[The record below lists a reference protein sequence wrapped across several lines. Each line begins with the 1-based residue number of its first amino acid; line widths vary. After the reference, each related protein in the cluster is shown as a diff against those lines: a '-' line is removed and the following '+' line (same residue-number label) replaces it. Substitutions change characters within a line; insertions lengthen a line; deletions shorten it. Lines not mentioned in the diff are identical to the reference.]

1 MLMEALLMSN
11 AKTVRRSWWS
21 RTGTISWREFKHT
34 ALTKAFFFGAVVVP
48 MLFLGVGFLV
58 PFMVDKNAPP
68 IKGTVA
74 VIDPTGKI
82 AAAAQHI
89 IDTEGDTGLFGDMPA
104 EAQETIDTAVA
115 TQGGGASAM
124 LAAAD
129 TRSEID
135 LTWEIYAQEG
145 VDGAPSIDALKDE
158 LKSGNLVALILV
170 NPNGADAKATAP
182 NEAGLS
188 IFVPTSSS
196 PKHQRLIGRAF
207 ETALQDA
214 RVQSLGITDADFDR
228 VRQRPQA
235 ETFRIS
241 PTGGEAEE
249 INGARMLIPA
259 GFMFLMWICVFT
271 SANQL
276 LTSTIEEKSNKVM
289 EVLLA
294 AASPMQ
300 LLAGKILGQAL
311 VSVIM
316 LVMYGG
322 AAIAG
327 LTAASM
333 NDLITTSD
341 LILFA
346 LYFIMAYFMIATLMV
361 AVGSAVSDL
370 REAQSLVGPVMILL
384 IIPIMLWLPISE
396 SPNGMLATIASFV
409 PPGMPFIMI
418 LRVTAANEPV
428 PMWQIIASLVW
439 GYGAMFG
446 MLWLGA
452 RIFRVGVLMQGKP
465 PTPKELLKWAFVR

>member
-1 MLMEALLMSN
+1 MSN

-188 IFVPTSSS
+188 IFVPT
-196 PKHQRLIGRAF
+196 
-207 ETALQDA
+207 
-214 RVQSLGITDADFDR
+214 
-228 VRQRPQA
+228 
-235 ETFRIS
+235 
-241 PTGGEAEE
+241 
-249 INGARMLIPA
+249 
-259 GFMFLMWICVFT
+259 
-271 SANQL
+271 
-276 LTSTIEEKSNKVM
+276 
-289 EVLLA
+289 
-294 AASPMQ
+294 
-300 LLAGKILGQAL
+300 
-311 VSVIM
+311 
-316 LVMYGG
+316 
-322 AAIAG
+322 
-327 LTAASM
+327 
-333 NDLITTSD
+333 
-341 LILFA
+341 
-346 LYFIMAYFMIATLMV
+346 
-361 AVGSAVSDL
+361 
-370 REAQSLVGPVMILL
+370 
-384 IIPIMLWLPISE
+384 
-396 SPNGMLATIASFV
+396 
-409 PPGMPFIMI
+409 
-418 LRVTAANEPV
+418 
-428 PMWQIIASLVW
+428 
-439 GYGAMFG
+439 
-446 MLWLGA
+446 
-452 RIFRVGVLMQGKP
+452 
-465 PTPKELLKWAFVR
+465 